1 MREIHVFQEAL
12 DVLDIV
18 ERVVEVEFE
27 MGDDAQLLTFAEAEA
42 PPQVGRVLADELEEP
57 LFGPLADNHQRDVDA
72 GDGEVGGDAHLG
84 DGDKRRTEDRL
95 GLAEEDIAHI
105 LLDKAADFVLSC
117 ALHGFSFYQRQPTR
131 MGRKTVCCIQA
142 TPMVA

>member
-1 MREIHVFQEAL
+1 MFQQAL

-18 ERVVEVEFE
+18 ERIVEVEFK
-27 MGDDAQLLTFAEAEA
+27 MGDDAQLLALAEAEA
-42 PPQVGRVLADELEEP
+42 APQVGGVFADELEEP
-57 LFGPLADNHQRDVDA
+57 LFGPLADDHQRDVDA

-84 DGDKRRTEDRL
+84 DGDKGLAKDRL
-95 GLAEEDIAHI
+95 GLFEEYLAHI
-105 LLDKAADFVLSC
+105 LLDEAAYLVLAC
-117 ALHGFSFYQRQPTR
+117 ALHGGRGVYQRQPTR